1 MDKELQSLLEG
12 IETANNLQSYEE
24 DFMGIGGAFKVGAK
38 AVGNA
43 AKNAW
48 TNTKN
53 AASNL
58 NQSLNAKAQNA
69 NAKGDF
75 VQQQKE
81 LDQQLQTFANNLSGL
96 LTKNASGSQQKNAD
110 KQADKASKANS
121 ALNKAK
127 KNTQD
132 EVDKTAEEMKNASTN
147 EGSDSS
153 TAAPA
158 NNGGK

>member
-1 MDKELQSLLEG
+1 MNEELTNLLEG
-12 IETANNLQSYEE
+12 IETANKLEPYEE
-24 DFMGIGGAFKVGAK
+24 DFMGIAGAAK
-38 AVGNA
+38 AGWKAAGNA
-43 AKNAW
+43 LANAW

-75 VQQQKE
+75 AQQQKE
-81 LDQQLQTFANNLSGL
+81 LDQQVQAFANKLSGL
-96 LTKNASGSQQKNAD
+96 LTNNASGNQQK
-110 KQADKASKANS
+110 KADKA
-121 ALNKAK
+121 NKALDK
-127 KNTQD
+127 AKQNTQN

-147 EGSDSS
+147 ESSDSS